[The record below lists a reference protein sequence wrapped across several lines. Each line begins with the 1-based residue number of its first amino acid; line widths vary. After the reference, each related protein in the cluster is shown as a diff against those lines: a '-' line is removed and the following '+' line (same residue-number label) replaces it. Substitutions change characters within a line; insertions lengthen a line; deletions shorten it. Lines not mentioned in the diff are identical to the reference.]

1 MDKKLIVVNWIDGCG
16 KFVVCEVI
24 LKGDVVCKVLKIF
37 VFVLVE
43 LNMVK
48 NLVGFV
54 LVGVVGGFNVYV
66 VNIVFVI
73 YIVIG

>member
-1 MDKKLIVVNWIDGCG
+1 MNWIDGCG
-16 KFVVCEVI
+16 KLVVCEVI
-24 LKGDVVCKVLKIF
+24 LKEEVVCKVLKIL

-43 LNMVK
+43 FNMVK

-54 LVGVVGGFNVYV
+54 LVGVIGGFNVYV
-66 VNIVFVI
+66 FNIVFVV